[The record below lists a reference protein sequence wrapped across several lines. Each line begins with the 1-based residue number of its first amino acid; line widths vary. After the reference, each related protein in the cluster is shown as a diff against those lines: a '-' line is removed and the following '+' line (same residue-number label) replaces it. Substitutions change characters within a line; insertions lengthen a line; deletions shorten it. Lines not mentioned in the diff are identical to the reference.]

1 MSRQWDFNWQRISR
15 GCVLGAIVMLC
26 WLAAPIVACSW
37 DAWNA
42 TPISS
47 MDPAAGLSQADQQR
61 VDQSKGFFDK
71 LGSSVKQCWAKTP
84 LLDQEPWK
92 TNLLYTFAGVAVLA
106 FGLHRWQNRRTN
118 TYSK

>member
-42 TPISS
+42 TPISA
-47 MDPAAGLSQADQQR
+47 MDPAAGVSQADQQR
-61 VDQSKGFFDK
+61 VEQRDSFFDK